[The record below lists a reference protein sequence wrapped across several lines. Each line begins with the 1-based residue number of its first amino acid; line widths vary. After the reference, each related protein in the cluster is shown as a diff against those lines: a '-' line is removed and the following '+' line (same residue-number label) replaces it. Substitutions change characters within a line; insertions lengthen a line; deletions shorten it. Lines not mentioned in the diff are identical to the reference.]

1 MGPGSLARMRT
12 NPGRKFPALLA
23 SKSGKWQKT
32 EKIEDQIVAIV
43 YSIPVAEL
51 CCRLPGA
58 VPEDSQSSSP
68 GPLHLSSF
76 PSQVSAAKPP
86 AYRSPAL
93 GHPEPPHSRA
103 VHYGRSG
110 LIHGDLR
117 DGSLSSRRV
126 TGLVSSKT
134 SALRARHIEARPTPP
149 AIRERYTTW
158 CPRFIALACS
168 KPPIVAR
175 FLKHCSSPVRSESS
189 GIVRLEARLV
199 DPNCNLLA
207 SCSGCFGGGR

>member
-1 MGPGSLARMRT
+1 MRT

-32 EKIEDQIVAIV
+32 EKIEDQIVAIAF
-43 YSIPVAEL
+43 SIPVAEL

-110 LIHGDLR
+110 LIHWGPARRESLFQAC
-117 DGSLSSRRV
+117 DGPRFLEDICSARETYRSQAHASCHSGALHH
-126 TGLVSSKT
+126 LVST
-134 SALRARHIEARPTPP
+134 IYRTCLLETPDRGKIFETLLISCP
-149 AIRERYTTW
+149 IRELWY
-158 CPRFIALACS
+158 
-168 KPPIVAR
+168 
-175 FLKHCSSPVRSESS
+175 RST
-189 GIVRLEARLV
+189 
-199 DPNCNLLA
+199 
-207 SCSGCFGGGR
+207 